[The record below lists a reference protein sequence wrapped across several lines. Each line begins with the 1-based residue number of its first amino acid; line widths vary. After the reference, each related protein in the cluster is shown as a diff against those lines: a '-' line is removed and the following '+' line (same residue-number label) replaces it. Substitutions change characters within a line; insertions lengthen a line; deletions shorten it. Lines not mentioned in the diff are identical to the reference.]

1 VTLSR
6 VTRYHVFML
15 VQALARRRVRRIFDA
30 LGRGDYSLAL
40 DGLDEDVHHVFAGDH
55 PLGGERHSR
64 DAVRRWFER
73 LYRLYDMR
81 FDVRNVFVCGPPWNL
96 QVGVEWLGYATP
108 RVGEP
113 YLNHGAHI
121 IRIRRGKAVYFH
133 AYEDS
138 QKVAE
143 ACRLMAEAGI
153 DEAAA
158 APITA

>member
-1 VTLSR
+1 MRRGLRTAPR
-6 VTRYHVFML
+6 TPQARTR
-15 VQALARRRVRRIFDA
+15 AR
-30 LGRGDYSLAL
+30 
-40 DGLDEDVHHVFAGDH
+40 
-55 PLGGERHSR
+55 
-64 DAVRRWFER
+64 W
-73 LYRLYDMR
+73 
-81 FDVRNVFVCGPPWNL
+81 RNVFVCGPPWNL